1 MDTTDQEIAHV
12 LRALGAGEEAALDKL
27 FSAAYALLH
36 DLAHAQHRR
45 WSGQETLSTTALV
58 HEAYLKLS
66 ELESPR
72 WRSRGH
78 FFAVA
83 ARAMRHI
90 LVDYADRRR
99 ATKRGGGRPHV
110 RVDEE
115 RLIDDSRIED
125 LLALDEA
132 LTSLAHRN
140 PRQARVIECRFFA
153 GLEVEETAE
162 ALAISPTTVKRDW
175 RRGQAWLYRQLGA
188 R

>member
-1 MDTTDQEIAHV
+1 MDTTDREITHF
-12 LRALGAGEEAALDKL
+12 LHALGVGKEAALDEL
-27 FSAAYALLH
+27 FSAAYAVLH
-36 DLAHAQHRR
+36 DLAHAQRR
-45 WSGQETLSTTALV
+45 SWSGRLSPSTTGLV

-66 ELESPR
+66 EHESPR

-78 FFAVA
+78 FFAVTT
-83 ARAMRHI
+83 RAMRQI
-90 LVDYADRRR
+90 LVDHAKRRR
-99 ATKRGGGRPHV
+99 AAKRGGGRPHV

-132 LTSLAHRN
+132 LTRLERQN

-153 GLEVEETAE
+153 GLKIEETAE